1 MNTIVF
7 DVDGTICPIKKVN
20 EEYKDL
26 IPYAD
31 MVNKIRKLKE
41 EGYKIVFFTARNM
54 RTYNADINKI
64 LKYTKPVLE
73 TWLQKWEIPYD
84 EVIYGKP
91 YPGKEGFYLDDKTL
105 RPDELLSMNKDE
117 ISLFL
122 KGSDKNEI

>member
-91 YPGKEGFYLDDKTL
+91 YPGKEGFYVDDKTL

>member
-1 MNTIVF
+1 
-7 DVDGTICPIKKVN
+7 
-20 EEYKDL
+20 
-26 IPYAD
+26 
-31 MVNKIRKLKE
+31 
-41 EGYKIVFFTARNM
+41 M
-54 RTYNADINKI
+54 RTYNGDINKI

-91 YPGKEGFYLDDKTL
+91 YPGKEGFYVDDKTL

>member
-84 EVIYGKP
+84 EILYGKP
-91 YPGKEGFYLDDKTL
+91 WPGHEGFYVDDKTL

>member
-26 IPYAD
+26 RPYAD
-31 MVNKIRKLKE
+31 MVKKIRKLKE

-91 YPGKEGFYLDDKTL
+91 YPGKEGFYVDDKTL

>member
-41 EGYKIVFFTARNM
+41 EGYKIFFFTARNM

-91 YPGKEGFYLDDKTL
+91 YPGKEGFYVDDKTL

>member
-84 EVIYGKP
+84 EVIYEKP
-91 YPGKEGFYLDDKTL
+91 YPGKEGFYVDDKTL

>member
-31 MVNKIRKLKE
+31 MVNKKRKLKE

-91 YPGKEGFYLDDKTL
+91 YPGKEGFYVDDKTL

>member
-31 MVNKIRKLKE
+31 MVKKIRKLKE

-91 YPGKEGFYLDDKTL
+91 YPGKEGFYVDDKTL

>member
-7 DVDGTICPIKKVN
+7 DVDGTICLIKKVN

-91 YPGKEGFYLDDKTL
+91 YPGKEGFYVDDKTL

>member
-7 DVDGTICPIKKVN
+7 DVDGTICPIKKAN

-31 MVNKIRKLKE
+31 MVNRIRELKQD
-41 EGYKIVFFTARNM
+41 GYRIVFFTARNM
-54 RTYNADINKI
+54 RTYNGDINEI

-84 EVIYGKP
+84 EIIFGKP
-91 YPGKEGFYLDDKTL
+91 YPGKEGFYVDDKTL
-105 RPDELLSMNKDE
+105 RPDELLSMNQED

-122 KGSDKNEI
+122 NGSDKNEV

>member
-1 MNTIVF
+1 
-7 DVDGTICPIKKVN
+7 
-20 EEYKDL
+20 
-26 IPYAD
+26 

-91 YPGKEGFYLDDKTL
+91 YPGKEGFYVDDKTL

>member
-1 MNTIVF
+1 M
-7 DVDGTICPIKKVN
+7 
-20 EEYKDL
+20 
-26 IPYAD
+26 
-31 MVNKIRKLKE
+31 
-41 EGYKIVFFTARNM
+41 
-54 RTYNADINKI
+54 
-64 LKYTKPVLE
+64 E

-91 YPGKEGFYLDDKTL
+91 YPGKEGFYVDDKTL